1 MQGIAGGAAVGE
13 MPVVLRRSVREAY
26 RHLSRWIAVCDAL
39 ALALALIAAD
49 RVRFGV
55 GVPSRDVRGT
65 MTMRGRFRMRS
76 GVSSQLPLT
85 RPRGRKEP

>member
-1 MQGIAGGAAVGE
+1 MQGIAGGAAVGETVGE

-76 GVSSQLPLT
+76 GGQFSAALDTP
-85 RPRGRKEP
+85 PR